1 MKKTCPKCKAK
12 HEKKGTFCSRACANS
27 RTWTDEDKQK
37 KRESVNKY
45 YATDKSIAQREA
57 VTYQNTLRHA
67 DEVEDVDIVPY
78 MSSVEEDMSMFVDND
93 GDVWR
98 DVDE

>member
-1 MKKTCPKCKAK
+1 MKECPKCGTK

-27 RTWTDEDKQK
+27 RTWTEADKEK
-37 KRESVNKY
+37 KRMSVNKY

-67 DEVEDVDIVPY
+67 DEIEEVEMIPY
-78 MSSVEEDMSMFVDND
+78 MSSLEQEDYLIDND
-93 GDVWR
+93 GDMWK
-98 DVDE
+98 DAD

>member
-1 MKKTCPKCKAK
+1 MKKACPKCKTK

-27 RTWTDEDKQK
+27 RTWTEEDKQK

-45 YATDKSIAQREA
+45 YATDNSIAQREA

-67 DEVEDVDIVPY
+67 DDIEDVDLLPY
-78 MSSVEEDMSMFVDND
+78 LSSNEGD
-93 GDVWR
+93 GDYDVDQAGNIWR
-98 DVDE
+98 DCE

>member
-1 MKKTCPKCKAK
+1 MKKCPKCSKK
-12 HEKKGTFCSRACANS
+12 HDNKGKFCSRSCANS
-27 RTWTDEDKQK
+27 RTWTKDDKEK

-67 DEVEDVDIVPY
+67 DDIEDVEMLPY
-78 MSSVEEDMSMFVDND
+78 LSSLEDNSDYFIDQD
-93 GDVWR
+93 GDVWHDSER
-98 DVDE
+98 